1 MHSLQEQQQRHSFF
15 NFSGDALAAEDSD
28 FADYLD
34 EMIRE
39 GAELVKEASDY
50 MDIEVKERKGE
61 KRSRAKATA
70 PAERVPN
77 PNNQSDPGNIIW
89 QLPDEVR
96 NRISVF
102 PAQEQLRALDQ
113 YMNGLLAT
121 LTVLQQTHVMAAN
134 TPLERF
140 NLLKRFLRFKKE
152 GVPWPPPK

>member
-1 MHSLQEQQQRHSFF
+1 
-15 NFSGDALAAEDSD
+15 
-28 FADYLD
+28 
-34 EMIRE
+34 MIRE
-39 GAELVKEASDY
+39 GAELVKEASNY

-102 PAQEQLRALDQ
+102 PAQEQLQAL
-113 YMNGLLAT
+113 G
-121 LTVLQQTHVMAAN
+121 
-134 TPLERF
+134 
-140 NLLKRFLRFKKE
+140 
-152 GVPWPPPK
+152 WSCC